1 MTKFFTLTDG
11 KSKISLVKFR
21 GRYLSPLL
29 ALTLAGCFRNS
40 DEVTQDFTINKV
52 GLSGPLVDA
61 IAFLDENGNR
71 TLDEG
76 EVFDRTNAEDATDP
90 ENVIEAGSFTLVATT
105 DAQRAA
111 DVVVISDAKTIDTST
126 GVSPGDIVFVA
137 NQSADGVVTPM
148 TTMIV
153 EGGISKEDLAAAFGF
168 DPSVVDLTTF
178 NPFASD
184 LTADQQLQAENV
196 ESAAKQVVGMLRT
209 IATMAEAAGVGASAD
224 GRDLSL
230 SIAIDAVASQLKAAS
245 VAGEVIDFSDADG
258 EALNEFLEGAVSS
271 AVLAVANVD
280 GTTALDAEF
289 TAALVSSMANVA
301 AYIDTLDISLTEVNT
316 ELSVLQA
323 LEANVVSGVSGG
335 DMTLAEDGVNVG
347 EIAQSVA
354 PSDLSAAAV
363 SGSLFVEV
371 DGVDGLQLS
380 AKLVSAVQVGDSVAS
395 VSAVAGGD
403 ADLSFSVV
411 PFSGRDSAYVEVDP
425 STGAVTLTA
434 AGVSALQAD
443 GSEGFDFSVEVI
455 DGLGKYVIES
465 FSVAVS
471 ETLGVHVFVN
481 ETSSK
486 TYDTLQDAIADSAA
500 GDVLLMPS
508 GEISDDVVLDKS
520 LTLKGA
526 HSGTAAA
533 TWGVD
538 GIPTNFDPSGRGEET
553 VITGSIII
561 SDNVTDV
568 TIDGL
573 YINPSDD
580 GAPLQLGSG
589 VDGLSVENS
598 FLTGY
603 DAGALQ
609 LSAISNLTLSNNLIG
624 GVTTANTNGG
634 SLYLTD
640 IDTGDIDGNLFWRPG
655 AAHLYL
661 ENMSDVGLT
670 GNNFYHGLHAGG
682 ADFDGLLDQAP
693 SGSGSGYGSSGYGSS
708 GYGSS
713 GYGSSGYGSSGYG
726 SSGYGSGQ
734 GADGVMYGRNYW
746 LEVKGV
752 NSDLT
757 IDGNVGN
764 FNSGGIQVYGEQEG
778 ASFTNLSI
786 TDNVMGNFVNADP
799 DGSLLDQDTRHL
811 SGNMGGIA
819 ISIDEAL
826 ASATNVVITGN
837 TISGA
842 ADQVLSNQ
850 DVNALIQIAGDITGL
865 DVSNNTL
872 TWSNSSDIELSS
884 IDKNFSDDDLE
895 GLIGIQIVGGVDG
908 ASDES
913 PVEIGG
919 NTISF
924 AYAEIDKFV
933 GNGLFIGDDLV
944 DEGNVSPYGEFS
956 GKVVVGHDNVGT
968 ASDGIDPAGIVVTS
982 DKVLETLTVEFTDPN
997 SYLTVYILEESGD
1010 TVSIVPFTI
1019 EDDTAD
1025 TSVAVYENVGFTVQL
1040 TGTDNVSVTEN
1051 GGENLIASGT
1061 ISATAIVASD
1071 ESILIEVSNEQTSFG
1086 SATYDAASDGWTY
1099 TLADNDTVD
1108 GLTPES
1114 SQTDTIT
1121 FTITRGDV
1129 VVTET
1134 ATVNIQGVEDPLVVS
1149 FDQTSAAIDLSADQ
1163 GTSATFTASVSDKD
1177 NAIDGGVWTF
1187 EDPTYGTLVENDGVF
1202 TYTADNSIA
1211 ETRAL
1216 ASTDTQTET
1225 ISLTFTNGDDVES
1238 TDVAIAI
1245 TGKDE
1250 PELFTVQS
1258 VVDTGSVAQVEIIIN
1273 GDAIVD
1279 SIAGA
1284 SSSSSIR
1291 GVDFSITPLSSGV
1304 VVDGVTVAFQAAD
1317 RMDWYDADDLFT
1329 TWTDEQDK
1337 FRETSLYTAVV
1348 GETIAIGDT
1357 QPFVNSTGTYSREMD
1372 GTTFDFSE
1380 FVGTDFVLGK
1390 LTFRDFPEDTTPSDF
1405 DIEVSGTV
1413 VTMDE
1418 ELSFTTSTVDII

>member
-29 ALTLAGCFRNS
+29 ALTLAGCFRNT
-40 DEVTQDFTINKV
+40 DEVAQDFTS
-52 GLSGPLVDA
+52 GGEALSGPLVNA

-71 TLDEG
+71 ALDEG

-90 ENVIEAGSFTLVATT
+90 ANVIEAGSFTLVATT

-111 DVVVISDAKTIDTST
+111 DIVVISDAQTIDTST
-126 GVSPGDIVFVA
+126 GVSPGDIAFVS

-153 EGGISKEDLAAAFGF
+153 EGGISKEDLATAFGF
-168 DPSVVDLTTF
+168 DPNVIDLTTF
-178 NPFASD
+178 NPFATD
-184 LTADQQLQAENV
+184 LTADEQAQAENV

-224 GRDLSL
+224 GGNLSL
-230 SIAIDAVASQLKAAS
+230 SIAIDAVASQLIAAS
-245 VAGEVIDFSDADG
+245 GAGEVVDFSDANG
-258 EALNEFLEGAVSS
+258 EALNEFLEGAVAS
-271 AVLAVANVD
+271 AVAAVANVD

-289 TAALVSSMANVA
+289 TASLVSSMANVA

-316 ELSVLQA
+316 EFSVLQT
-323 LEANVVSGVSGG
+323 LEANVVSGVAGG
-335 DMTLAEDGVNVG
+335 DMTLAEDGVDVG

-354 PSDLSAAAV
+354 PSDLSAAGV
-363 SGSLFVEV
+363 DGSLFVEV

-380 AKLVSAVQVGDSVAS
+380 AKLVSVVQVGDNVAS

-411 PFSGRDSAYVEVDP
+411 PFSGRDSAYVELDS
-425 STGAVTLTA
+425 STGMVTLTA

-465 FSVAVS
+465 FSVEVS

-486 TYDTLQDAIADSAA
+486 TYDTLQDAIDDSVA

-508 GEISDDVVLDKS
+508 GEISDDIVLDKS

-580 GAPLQLGSG
+580 GSPLQLGAG
-589 VDGLSVENS
+589 VDGLSVKNS
-598 FLTGY
+598 ILTGY
-603 DAGALQ
+603 EAGALQ
-609 LSAISNLTLSNNLIG
+609 LSAISNLTLSDNVIG

-640 IDTGDIDGNLFWRPG
+640 IATGDIDGNLFWRPG

-726 SSGYGSGQ
+726 SGQ
-734 GADGVMYGRNYW
+734 GADGAMYGRNYW

-764 FNSGGIQVYGEQEG
+764 FNSGGIQVYGEQDG
-778 ASFTNLSI
+778 ASFTNLTI

-799 DGSLLDQDTRHL
+799 DGSLLDQETRHL

-842 ADQVLSNQ
+842 ADQILSNQ

-872 TWSNSSDIELSS
+872 TWSNSSDIALSS
-884 IDKNFSDDDLE
+884 IDKNFSDDGEE

-908 ASDES
+908 ASAGI

-924 AYAEIDKFV
+924 SYAEIDKFL
-933 GNGLFIGDDLV
+933 GNGLLIGDDLV

-956 GKVVVGHDNVGT
+956 GNVVVGHDNVGT
-968 ASDGIDPAGIVVTS
+968 ASDGINSAGIIVTS

-997 SYLTVYILEESGD
+997 SYLTVYVFEESGD
-1010 TVSIVPFTI
+1010 TVSVVPFTI
-1019 EDDTAD
+1019 ADDTAD

-1071 ESILIEVSNEQTSFG
+1071 EAISIEVSNEETSFG
-1086 SATYDAASDGWTY
+1086 LAAYDAASGGWTY
-1099 TLADNDTVD
+1099 TLADTDIVD
-1108 GLTPES
+1108 EFTPES
-1114 SQTDTIT
+1114 SQADTIT

-1149 FDQTSAAIDLSADQ
+1149 FNQTAAAIDLSADQ

-1177 NAIDGGVWTF
+1177 NATDGGVWSF
-1187 EDPTYGTLVENDGVF
+1187 EDPTYGTLVENNGVF

-1216 ASTDTQTET
+1216 ASTDTQTDT

-1238 TDVAIAI
+1238 TDVAVTI

-1250 PELFTVQS
+1250 PELFTAELS
-1258 VVDTGSVAQVEIIIN
+1258 GSNATRAAVKLSIN
-1273 GDAIVD
+1273 GDALVGNVEEA
-1279 SIAGA
+1279 SA
-1284 SSSSSIR
+1284 SSNIK
-1291 GVDFSITPLSSGV
+1291 GVVLYVEALNDGTQIENGTFSFSKVDRTSFYDPEDFGQVLTSDQQAFVDATNYLGAVGKSELDEDIGKIALTDPIPLSNASGEY
-1304 VVDGVTVAFQAAD
+1304 T
-1317 RMDWYDADDLFT
+1317 YTPDA
-1329 TWTDEQDK
+1329 
-1337 FRETSLYTAVV
+1337 
-1348 GETIAIGDT
+1348 
-1357 QPFVNSTGTYSREMD
+1357 TG
-1372 GTTFDFSE
+1372 FNFSE
-1380 FVGTDFVLGK
+1380 FVNSSFELGT
-1390 LTFRDFPEDTTPSDF
+1390 LTFIGDVPADLDFKL
-1405 DIEVSGTV
+1405 SGTISL
-1413 VTMDE
+1413 DE
-1418 ELSFTTSTVDII
+1418 GDFAFATSTIDII